1 MHDSRKAA
9 RLASLLAPLVLI
21 LSLPVGSFAQ
31 VLLNEVLADPITDWS
46 GDGIIDF
53 KNDEWIEIANGGSA
67 PVDLAA
73 YWLSDS
79 GTDPAVRYRFSG
91 SLAPGAAFAVTG
103 AMAVAWQAETGNGS
117 AGLSLSN
124 SGGEVALFRDEGGE
138 AVQVDLVAYTSY
150 QMDDDRSLGRF
161 PSGAGEWILFDGLNL
176 YHGNQEPGSTG
187 CLPSLGQPN
196 VCAQVPVAEASIG
209 QVKQSYGDK

>member
-1 MHDSRKAA
+1 MHDSRKTA
-9 RLASLLAPLVLI
+9 RLATLLAPLLLI
-21 LSLPVGSFAQ
+21 LSFPVGSFAQ
-31 VLLNEVLADPITDWS
+31 VLLNEVLADPVSDWS
-46 GDGIIDF
+46 GDGLIDF
-53 KNDEWIEIANGGSA
+53 KNDEWIEIANGGTA
-67 PVDLAA
+67 PVDLSN

-124 SGGEVALFRDEGGE
+124 SGGEVALFRDEGGA
-138 AVQVDLVAYTSY
+138 AVQVDLIAYTSY
-150 QMDDDRSLGRF
+150 QMDDDRSLGRL
-161 PSGAGEWILFDGLNL
+161 PSGTGEWILYDGMNI
-176 YHGNQEPGSTG
+176 YHGTQEPGSTG

-196 VCAQVPVAEASIG
+196 VCSGVPVEEANWG
-209 QVKQSYGDK
+209 QVKQRYGDK

>member
-1 MHDSRKAA
+1 MHDSRKTA

-53 KNDEWIEIANGGSA
+53 KNDEWIEIANGGAA

-79 GTDPAVRYRFSG
+79 GADPAVRYRFSG
-91 SLAPGAAFAVTG
+91 SLAPGAALAVTG

-117 AGLSLSN
+117 AGLSLNN
-124 SGGEVALFRDEGGE
+124 SGGEVALYRDEGGE

-161 PSGAGEWILFDGLNL
+161 PSGTGEWILFDGLNL

-187 CLPSLGQPN
+187 CLPTLGQAN
-196 VCAQVPVAEASIG
+196 VCAQVPVGEASIG
-209 QVKQSYGDK
+209 QVKQRYGDK